1 MSAPPSPPPI
11 LELDHVGKVY
21 PGAVPTRA
29 LEAVTFSVRAG
40 EFVAIV
46 GASGSGKTTLLNLL
60 GLLDSPSEGRI
71 SIDGRDVTG
80 LGPDDAARLRRDRM
94 GFIFQFHYL
103 LPEFNALENVL
114 MPCRLAGDGR
124 DLREEGRVRSLFARV
139 GLASKIRRRPDQLSG
154 GEQQRVA
161 ILRALANDP
170 LLILADEP
178 TGNLDSRNAAEVFNL
193 LRDITRESH
202 RTVIMVTHDRDLAAK
217 TDRVITLRDGRM
229 ESDVV
234 VADRQE
240 PQ

>member
-1 MSAPPSPPPI
+1 MSAPTTQPI
-11 LELDHVGKVY
+11 LVLENVGKVY

-29 LEAVTFSVRAG
+29 LEGVTFSIRPG

-71 SIDGRDVTG
+71 SLDGRDVTG
-80 LGPDDAARLRRDRM
+80 LWPDEAARLRRDRM

-103 LPEFNALENVL
+103 LPEFSALENVL

-124 DLREEGRVRSLFARV
+124 DLREEGKVRALFARV
-139 GLASKIRRRPDQLSG
+139 GLTPKLDRRPDQLSG

-170 LLILADEP
+170 RVILADEP
-178 TGNLDSRNAAEVFNL
+178 TGNLDSRNAAEVFAL
-193 LRDITRESH
+193 LREITRESQ
-202 RTVIMVTHDRDLAAK
+202 RTVIMVTHDRDLAAN
-217 TDRVITLRDGRM
+217 TDRVITLRDGRI
-229 ESDVV
+229 ESD
-234 VADRQE
+234 ARGE
-240 PQ
+240 G

>member
-1 MSAPPSPPPI
+1 MAATSP
-11 LELDHVGKVY
+11 DSG
-21 PGAVPTRA
+21 PT
-29 LEAVTFSVRAG
+29 TQ
-40 EFVAIV
+40 
-46 GASGSGKTTLLNLL
+46 
-60 GLLDSPSEGRI
+60 P
-71 SIDGRDVTG
+71 
-80 LGPDDAARLRRDRM
+80 DRM

-124 DLREEGRVRSLFARV
+124 DLCEEGRVRSLFARV

>member
-1 MSAPPSPPPI
+1 M
-11 LELDHVGKVY
+11 GKVY

-139 GLASKIRRRPDQLSG
+139 GLASKIGRRPDQLSG